1 MVVSEDCV
9 ASSES
14 VREGLTRKQLMRG
27 GQEEL
32 RWGSKR
38 VLVRG
43 QTNSYGGQKRVGGGI
58 SGLVQGAYN
67 TAPPA
72 AYTSFARG
80 AK

>member
-43 QTNSYGGQKRVGGGI
+43 QTNSYGGQNRVFAGI
-58 SGLVQGAYN
+58 SSLVHRTHN
-67 TAPPA
+67 TFPPGE
-72 AYTSFARG
+72 YTSFARG
-80 AK
+80 AN